1 MKKMKTLASLVL
13 AIVLAFALTIP
24 AFADG
29 NTGTITINSAS
40 KGEIYK
46 LVKLFDAKVS
56 TAVTGGVAN
65 GITYTGNIPTELSA
79 YFTLNTTTASIE
91 ATADAQDPN
100 DASQLSG
107 NAQSAIKKWA
117 EGQEPAQELTATGNV
132 VTFTPW

>member
-40 KGEIYK
+40 KGETYK

-56 TAVTGGVAN
+56 TAVTAGVAN
-65 GITYTGNIPTELSA
+65 APRHRSLHRN
-79 YFTLNTTTASIE
+79 
-91 ATADAQDPN
+91 
-100 DASQLSG
+100 
-107 NAQSAIKKWA
+107 
-117 EGQEPAQELTATGNV
+117 
-132 VTFTPW
+132 